1 MLTDLLAPFFQLRWL
16 DLVDI
21 GVVAFV
27 IYKVILLV
35 KGTRAM
41 QMLAGLG
48 VVLLTMVLARQLHLV
63 TIHWIIQSFLAS
75 LILVII
81 ILFQSDIRKALAR
94 MGRGPMLAGSHE
106 AQAATLEEVA
116 RSAVTLASRMTG
128 ALIVL
133 ERRIGLADYVDTGV
147 RLDALVTREL
157 MTTVFHVNTP
167 LHDGA
172 VIISGER
179 LVAARCVL
187 PLSTSSDGSRQVG
200 TRHLAAMGL
209 TEETDAVAVVVS
221 EERGRVSLAVGG
233 KLTQDLDAVALRKKL
248 NELFQVGPKDARR
261 FWRRERKSA

>member
-1 MLTDLLAPFFQLRWL
+1 MTDLLAPFYQLRWL

-21 GVVAFV
+21 GLVAFV
-27 IYKVILLV
+27 IYKIILLV

-48 VVLLTMVLARQLHLV
+48 VVLLTLVVARWLHLV

-75 LILVII
+75 LILVVI

-94 MGRGPMLAGSHE
+94 MGRGPLLAAGHE
-106 AQAATLEEVA
+106 QKAATLEEVA
-116 RSAVTLASRMTG
+116 RTAVALASRMTG

-147 RLDALVTREL
+147 RLDAKVSREL
-157 MTTVFHVNTP
+157 LMTIFQVTTP

-172 VIISGER
+172 VIISEDR
-179 LVAARCVL
+179 IIAARCVL

-221 EERGRVSLAVGG
+221 EERGRVSLATGG
-233 KLTQDLDAVALRKKL
+233 KLTQNLDAVALNNQL
-248 NELFQVGPKDARR
+248 AELFQVGTKSPRR
-261 FWRRERKSA
+261 IWGRERGDA

>member
-1 MLTDLLAPFFQLRWL
+1 MTDLLAPFYQLRWL

-21 GVVAFV
+21 GLVAYV
-27 IYKVILLV
+27 IYKIILLV

-48 VVLLTMVLARQLHLV
+48 VVLLTLVVARWLHLV

-94 MGRGPMLAGSHE
+94 MGRGPLLAGGHE
-106 AQAATLEEVA
+106 QKAATLEEVA
-116 RSAVTLASRMTG
+116 RTAVALASRMTG

-147 RLDALVTREL
+147 RLDAKVSREL
-157 MTTVFHVNTP
+157 LMTIFQVTTP

-172 VIISGER
+172 VIISEDR
-179 LVAARCVL
+179 IIAARCVL
-187 PLSTSSDGSRQVG
+187 PLSTTSDGSRQVG

-233 KLTQDLDAVALRKKL
+233 KLTQNLDAVALNNQL
-248 NELFQVGPKDARR
+248 AELFQVGGKTPRR
-261 FWRRERKSA
+261 LWGKERGNA

>member
-1 MLTDLLAPFFQLRWL
+1 MTDLLAPFYQLRWL
-16 DLVDI
+16 DVVDI
-21 GVVAFV
+21 GLVAFV
-27 IYKVILLV
+27 IYKIILLV

-48 VVLLTMVLARQLHLV
+48 VVLITMVVARWLHLV

-75 LILVII
+75 LILVVI

-94 MGRGPMLAGSHE
+94 MGRGPLLVGGHE
-106 AQAATLEEVA
+106 AAAANLEEVA
-116 RSAVTLASRMTG
+116 RTAVALASRMTG

-147 RLDALVTREL
+147 RLDARVSREL
-157 MTTVFHVNTP
+157 LMTIFQVTTP

-172 VIISGER
+172 VIISGGR
-179 LVAARCVL
+179 IIAARCVL
-187 PLSTSSDGSRQVG
+187 PLSTTSDGSRQVG

-233 KLTQDLDAVALRKKL
+233 KLTQDLDAVALNNQL
-248 NELFQVGPKDARR
+248 AELFQVGGKTPRR
-261 FWRRERKSA
+261 LWGKERRNA

>member
-1 MLTDLLAPFFQLRWL
+1 MTDFLAPFYQLRWL

-21 GVVAFV
+21 GLVAFV

-48 VVLLTMVLARQLHLV
+48 VVLLTMVAARWLHLV

-94 MGRGPMLAGSHE
+94 MGRGPLLAAGHE
-106 AQAATLEEVA
+106 QKTATLEEVA
-116 RSAVTLASRMTG
+116 RTAVALASRMTG

-147 RLDALVTREL
+147 RLEARVSREL
-157 MTTVFHVNTP
+157 LMT
-167 LHDGA
+167 
-172 VIISGER
+172 I
-179 LVAARCVL
+179 
-187 PLSTSSDGSRQVG
+187 
-200 TRHLAAMGL
+200 
-209 TEETDAVAVVVS
+209 
-221 EERGRVSLAVGG
+221 
-233 KLTQDLDAVALRKKL
+233 
-248 NELFQVGPKDARR
+248 FQVTTPCTTGR
-261 FWRRERKSA
+261 

>member
-1 MLTDLLAPFFQLRWL
+1 MTDLLAPFYQMRWL
-16 DLVDI
+16 DLLDI
-21 GVVAFV
+21 GLVAYV

-41 QMLAGLG
+41 QMLTGLG
-48 VVLLTMVLARQLHLV
+48 VVLLTMVVARQLHLA

-75 LILVII
+75 LILVVI

-94 MGRGPMLAGSHE
+94 MGRSPLMVGGHE
-106 AQAATLEEVA
+106 ALAATLEEVA
-116 RSAVTLASRMTG
+116 RTAVALASRKTG

-133 ERRIGLADYVDTGV
+133 ERRIGLADYTDTGI
-147 RLDALVTREL
+147 RLDALVSREL
-157 MTTVFHVNTP
+157 LMTVFQVTTP

-172 VIISGER
+172 VIIRGNR
-179 LVAARCVL
+179 LLAARCVL
-187 PLSTSSDGSRQVG
+187 PLSTTSDGTRQVG

-233 KLTQDLDAVALRKKL
+233 KLTQNLDAVALGKQL
-248 NELFQVGPKDARR
+248 TEMFQVGDKAPRR
-261 FWRRERKSA
+261 FWSRERKGA

>member
-1 MLTDLLAPFFQLRWL
+1 MGDLLAPFYQLRWL

-21 GVVAFV
+21 GLVAFV
-27 IYKVILLV
+27 IYKIILLV

-48 VVLLTMVLARQLHLV
+48 VVLLTMVIARQLHLM

-75 LILVII
+75 LILVVI

-94 MGRGPMLAGSHE
+94 MGRGPLLAGGHE
-106 AQAATLEEVA
+106 ALAATLEEVA
-116 RSAVTLASRMTG
+116 RTAVALASRMTG

-133 ERRIGLADYVDTGV
+133 ERRIGLADYADSGI
-147 RLDALVTREL
+147 RLDALVNREL
-157 MTTVFHVNTP
+157 MMTLFQVTSP

-172 VIISGER
+172 VIISGNR
-179 LVAARCVL
+179 MVAARCVL

-200 TRHLAAMGL
+200 TRHLAAMGVS
-209 TEETDAVAVVVS
+209 EETDAVAVVVS

-233 KLTQDLDAVALRKKL
+233 KLTMDLDAVALRKKL
-248 NELFQVGPKDARR
+248 AELFQVGDKASRR
-261 FWRRERKSA
+261 FWMWNRKHA